1 MSLLVPAP
9 GRAND
14 RLQVRSARPKAEFA
28 SAALGFATRTG
39 GSPHLTPAQG
49 SGPVTIIEIVPI
61 NSVNPEF
68 YHFTAVV
75 HFKVAGMTLKVSNT
89 PAEPTK

>member
-1 MSLLVPAP
+1 MIVRRSEVRGLKPSSL
-9 GRAND
+9 
-14 RLQVRSARPKAEFA
+14 

-49 SGPVTIIEIVPI
+49 SGPITIIEIVPI
-61 NSVNPEF
+61 NPEF

-75 HFKVAGMTLKVSNT
+75 HFKVTGMTLKYPT
-89 PAEPTK
+89 PRQNGPNK